1 MRVREGE
8 RREGQRTRENGVI
21 MKSER
26 HTERT
31 LPHHTQSGSRFE
43 VHHQEFVEYLEMCVH
58 KREHVC
64 GCE

>member
-1 MRVREGE
+1 MCGGWVGESERSE

-31 LPHHTQSGSRFE
+31 LPHHTQSGSR
-43 VHHQEFVEYLEMCVH
+43 V
-58 KREHVC
+58 RGASPGVC
-64 GCE
+64 RISRDVCS